1 MAIEQNPFEM
11 ISQAV
16 SNVVPI
22 TEMEESADATFEVDP
37 TDGGVIVDFSENVE
51 MEATGDII
59 EWYGDLSET
68 LDEDDLGA
76 IASDVIDNYEADK
89 DSRAEWESMFE
100 RGFDLLGLK
109 LEQGSEPFEGA
120 CTAVHPLLIES
131 AVKFQSKASGEL
143 FPVGGPVKTQILGKS
158 TPEKE
163 MQANRVQ
170 NFMNY
175 QLTEQMPEYFDE
187 FERMLFH
194 LPLIGSAFKK
204 LYYDASL
211 KRPASEFIPIDQFY
225 VSYYATNLRNADRYT
240 HVIYRSPVE
249 IARDIRAGV
258 YQDIDLP
265 TPSQGDMP
273 SFTEKMDT
281 ILGLSPSSDHDPQYI
296 LLEQHCYLDIEDD
309 GVSLPYIVTVE
320 QQSRQILSIRRNYK
334 QDDPNKEKIS
344 HFVHYRFVPGFG
356 FYGLGLIHFLGNLT
370 MSATAAMRSLID
382 AGQFANLPGGF
393 KAKGVRMVGDN
404 DPIAPGEFKEVEATG
419 IDLSKAIVTLPYKEP
434 SATLHQMLN
443 FVTVAGQKFADSTE
457 QVISDAAS
465 YGPVGTT
472 MALLEA
478 SSKFF
483 SAIHK
488 RVHKSQK
495 DEFNILARIDYDY
508 LPREYPYDVPNEDR
522 SIFKKD
528 FDGRI
533 DVLPVSDP
541 NIPSNAHRMMMANM
555 ALQMAQQSPPG
566 MFNLEALNRTI
577 LNAANMPNIEEILPP
592 KIEPKPMDPVS
603 DIMAAT
609 KGIPI
614 AAFPGQNHDAHI
626 QVKMAYLQ
634 DPMNGANP
642 IMERV
647 KPILESNIQEHSVM
661 KYQEQ
666 MNGLS
671 QQIMQG
677 SPEQAGNPAAIEMAL
692 AQAAQQV
699 MNANQAMGQAQS
711 PEQQLVAL
719 EQAKVE
725 LEKQKIQADT
735 EVQAA
740 EMVLKNKKL
749 ELEENAQIIKMME
762 SSATENFKT
771 DKDEKDRTLKSDLKT
786 MDLVGQAEM
795 KDHEMEHEKEL
806 KEMELMIKSALEES
820 KAEMKEH
827 EMDHQKDMKEM
838 ELMVKDMIEERRL
851 DFEIQ
856 REVSKI
862 VNEKMKDRFENGAGM
877 ERQDLNLMIQIAIDQ
892 VEENEND
899 EEG

>member
-1 MAIEQNPFEM
+1 MATERNPFDRIPEEEN
-11 ISQAV
+11 
-16 SNVVPI
+16 NVIPL
-22 TEMEESADATFEVDP
+22 TPESEDIDATFEVDD
-37 TDGGVIVDFSENVE
+37 DGNVIVDFSNNVE
-51 MEATGDII
+51 MEASEDIA
-59 EWYGDLSET
+59 EWYGNMAEDM
-68 LDEDDLGA
+68 DEDDLA
-76 IASDVIDNYEADK
+76 DIANDIIENFEADK

-143 FPVGGPVKTQILGKS
+143 FPANGPVKARILGKS
-158 TPEKE
+158 TPDKE
-163 MQANRVQ
+163 LQANRVQ

-175 QLTEQMPEYFDE
+175 QVTEQMPEYFDE

-204 LYYDASL
+204 LYYDATV
-211 KRPASEFIPIDQFY
+211 KRPKSEFIPIDQFY
-225 VSYYATNLRNADRYT
+225 VSYYATDLSNADRYT
-240 HVIYRSPVE
+240 HVIYRSPIE
-249 IARDIRAGV
+249 LQRDMRAGV
-258 YQDIDLP
+258 YEDVELSS
-265 TPSQGDMP
+265 PSAYP
-273 SFTEKMDT
+273 STSFSEKMDT
-281 ILGLSPSSDHDPQYI
+281 IIGLSPTSDHDPQYV
-296 LLEQHCYLDIEDD
+296 LLEQHCYLNIENEDEAC
-309 GVSLPYIVTVE
+309 PYIVTVE
-320 QQSRQILSIRRNYK
+320 QQSRQVLSIRRNYK
-334 QDDPNKEKIS
+334 QDDPNKEKVN

-419 IDLSKAIVTLPYKEP
+419 VDLSKAIVPLPYKEP
-434 SATLHQMLN
+434 SSTLFQMLN
-443 FVTVAGQKFADSTE
+443 FVATAGQKFADSTE

-483 SAIHK
+483 TAIHK

-495 DEFNILARIDYDY
+495 DEFRILARIDYDY
-508 LPREYPYDVPNEDR
+508 LPDEYPYDVPYEDR

-528 FDGRI
+528 FDGRVDI
-533 DVLPVSDP
+533 IPVSDP

-577 LNAANMPNIEEILPP
+577 LNAANMPNADEILPP

-609 KGIPI
+609 KGVPI

-647 KPILESNIQEHSVM
+647 APIIQANIQEHSVM

-666 MNGLS
+666 MSGIAEQMM
-671 QQIMQG
+671 QQA
-677 SPEQAGNPAAIEMAL
+677 PEQMNNPAAAEMAM
-692 AQAAQQV
+692 AQAAQQIL
-699 MNANQAMGQAQS
+699 NANQAMGMAQS
-711 PEQQLVAL
+711 PEQQLVSL

-725 LEKQKIQADT
+725 LEKQKLQADT
-735 EVQAA
+735 ATNAA
-740 EMVLKNKKL
+740 ELELKNKKL
-749 ELEENAQIIKMME
+749 ELEENEQIIGMMKATATDNLKRDNAE
-762 SSATENFKT
+762 ANRSSK
-771 DKDEKDRTLKSDLKT
+771 EKLK
-786 MDLVGQAEM
+786 Q
-795 KDHEMEHEKEL
+795 
-806 KEMELMIKSALEES
+806 MELMT
-820 KAEMKEH
+820 KA
-827 EMDHQKDMKEM
+827 
-838 ELMVKDMIEERRL
+838 MIEEFKL
-851 DFEIQ
+851 
-856 REVSKI
+856 
-862 VNEKMKDRFENGAGM
+862 NKDD
-877 ERQDLNLMIQIAIDQ
+877 ERQAIQTVKEMLDKEMQTKADMDTQALNALVQMAVQQQQEMI
-892 VEENEND
+892 ND
-899 EEG
+899 EER

>member
-1 MAIEQNPFEM
+1 MATEKNPYDQIPQE
-11 ISQAV
+11 V
-16 SNVVPI
+16 SNVVP
-22 TEMEESADATFEVDP
+22 MAPAEETDMNATFQVED
-37 TDGGVIVDFSENVE
+37 DGGVTVNFEDEEAIMQPSEE
-51 MEATGDII
+51 IA

-68 LDEDDLGA
+68 LDEDELFSIA
-76 IASDVIDNYEADK
+76 IDTIENYQADK
-89 DSRAEWESMFE
+89 DSRGEWESMFE
-100 RGFDLLGLK
+100 RGFELLGLK
-109 LEQGSEPFEGA
+109 LEPGSEPFEGA

-143 FPVGGPVKTQILGKS
+143 FPSSGPVKANIFGKA

-175 QLTEQMPEYFDE
+175 QVTEQMPEYFDE

-204 LYYDASL
+204 TYYDSTL
-211 KRPASEFIPIDQFY
+211 KRPVSEFIPIDQFY
-225 VSYYATNLRNADRYT
+225 VSYFATDLRNADRYT

-249 IARDIRAGV
+249 IEKDVRAGV
-258 YQDIDLP
+258 YKDVDLP
-265 TPSQGDMP
+265 DPNQTNLS

-281 ILGLSPSSDHDPQYI
+281 ILGISPSSDKDPQYI
-296 LLEQHCYLDIEDD
+296 LLEQHCYLDIEGKDQ
-309 GVSLPYIVTVE
+309 SLPYIVTVE
-320 QQSRQILSIRRNYK
+320 EQSRQVLSIRRNYE
-334 QDDPNKEKIS
+334 QNDPNMEKRS

-393 KAKGVRMVGDN
+393 KAKGLRMVGDN
-404 DPIAPGEFKEVEATG
+404 EPISPGEFKEVEATG
-419 IDLSKAIVTLPYKEP
+419 VDLSKAIIPLPYKEP
-434 SATLHQMLN
+434 SSTLFQMLQ
-443 FVTVAGQKFADSTE
+443 FVASAGQRFADSTE
-457 QVISDAAS
+457 QIVSDAAS

-483 SAIHK
+483 TAIHK
-488 RVHKSQK
+488 RLHKSQR
-495 DEFNILARIDYDY
+495 DEFRILAKIDYDY
-508 LPREYPYDVPNEDR
+508 LPNEYPYDVPFEDR
-522 SIFKKD
+522 SIFKSD

-533 DVLPVSDP
+533 DIVPVSDP

-566 MFNLEALNRTI
+566 MFNMEALNRTI
-577 LNAANMPNIEEILPP
+577 LNAANMPNLEQILPP

-609 KGIPI
+609 KGVPI

-626 QVKMAYLQ
+626 QTKMAYLQ
-634 DPMNGANP
+634 DPANGANP
-642 IMERV
+642 IMQRIQ
-647 KPILESNIQEHSVM
+647 PILQANIQEHSVL

-666 MNGLS
+666 MNGVTEELMS
-671 QQIMQG
+671 QV
-677 SPEQAGNPAAIEMAL
+677 SPEEQQNPAVVEMVM

-725 LEKQKIQADT
+725 LQKQKLQSDT
-735 EVQAA
+735 MVQAA
-740 EMVLKNKKL
+740 EMEIKNKQL
-749 ELEENAQIIKMME
+749 ELDENEQIIDMLK
-762 SSATENFKT
+762 SGSTEEFKKE
-771 DKDEKDRTLKSDLKT
+771 KDEKDRESR
-786 MDLVGQAEM
+786 
-795 KDHEMEHEKEL
+795 KEL
-806 KEMELMIKSALEES
+806 KQMEIEGIDKREAERIKNEIIKQNMRDDVQL
-820 KAEMKEH
+820 
-827 EMDHQKDMKEM
+827 DMKG
-838 ELMVKDMIEERRL
+838 LDALVKMAIE
-851 DFEIQ
+851 Q
-856 REVSKI
+856 SK
-862 VNEKMKDRFENGAGM
+862 EETKNG
-877 ERQDLNLMIQIAIDQ
+877 N
-892 VEENEND
+892 

>member
-1 MAIEQNPFEM
+1 MATERNPFETM
-11 ISQAV
+11 PEEV
-16 SNVVPI
+16 SNVVPMAD
-22 TEMEESADATFEVDP
+22 MESTSEATFEVDP
-37 TDGGVIVDFSENVE
+37 DDGGIIVDFSEENVE
-51 MEATGDII
+51 MEASEDIA

-68 LDEDDLGA
+68 LEDAELVD
-76 IASDVIDNYEADK
+76 IASDVIENFEADK
-89 DSRAEWESMFE
+89 DSRGDWESMFE

-109 LEQGSEPFEGA
+109 LEPGTEPFDGA

-143 FPVGGPVKTQILGKS
+143 FPTNGPVKARIFGKS

-163 MQANRVQ
+163 LQANRVQ

-204 LYYDASL
+204 LYYDATT
-211 KRPASEFIPIDQFY
+211 KRPHSEFIPIDQFY
-225 VSYYATNLRNADRYT
+225 VSYYATDLANADRYT

-258 YQDIDLP
+258 YQEVDLP
-265 TPSQGDMP
+265 TPSSTNTMP
-273 SFTEKMDT
+273 FTEKMDT
-281 ILGLSPSSDHDPQYI
+281 ILGLSPSSDNDPQYI
-296 LLEQHCYLDIEDD
+296 LLEQHCYLTIEDEEEA
-309 GVSLPYIVTVE
+309 LPYIVTVE
-320 QQSRQILSIRRNYK
+320 QQSRQVLSIRRNYK
-334 QDDPNKEKIS
+334 QDDVNKEKVS

-404 DPIAPGEFKEVEATG
+404 EPIAPGEFKEVEATG
-419 IDLSKAIVTLPYKEP
+419 VDLSKAIVPLPYKEP
-434 SATLHQMLN
+434 SSTLFQMLN
-443 FVTVAGQKFADSTE
+443 FVATAGQKFADSTE

-483 SAIHK
+483 TAIHK
-488 RVHKSQK
+488 RLHKSQK

-508 LPREYPYDVPNEDR
+508 LPEEYPYDVPYEDR

-533 DVLPVSDP
+533 DIIPVSDP

-577 LNAANMPNIEEILPP
+577 LNAANMPNVEEILPP

-603 DIMAAT
+603 DIMAST
-609 KGIPI
+609 KGVPI

-634 DPMNGANP
+634 DPMNGGNP
-642 IMERV
+642 VMQRIA
-647 KPILESNIQEHSVM
+647 PILQANIQEHSVM

-666 MNGLS
+666 MSGIT
-671 QQIMQG
+671 QQMMQQN
-677 SPEQAGNPAAIEMAL
+677 PQAAKDPSAVEMAM
-692 AQAAQQV
+692 AEAAQQV

-711 PEQQLVAL
+711 PEQQLVSL

-725 LEKQKIQADT
+725 LEKQKLQSDT
-735 EVQAA
+735 MTNAA
-740 EMVLKNKKL
+740 ELELKNKKL
-749 ELEENAQIIKMME
+749 ELEENEQIIGMLKTG
-762 SSATENFKT
+762 SVDNFKREKSEA
-771 DKDEKDRTLKSDLKT
+771 DRSSKERIKEIEIMGKAAIEEFKMNKEDEKEVMNVLKDMFDSQTKDNKELDIKGL
-786 MDLVGQAEM
+786 DALVKMAIAQQKEM
-795 KDHEMEHEKEL
+795 KND
-806 KEMELMIKSALEES
+806 
-820 KAEMKEH
+820 AE
-827 EMDHQKDMKEM
+827 
-838 ELMVKDMIEERRL
+838 R
-851 DFEIQ
+851 
-856 REVSKI
+856 
-862 VNEKMKDRFENGAGM
+862 
-877 ERQDLNLMIQIAIDQ
+877 
-892 VEENEND
+892 
-899 EEG
+899 